1 VSGDGGGVAVTEM
14 MIRGKT
20 LRYRIFGV
28 GVGDGWGDVIRGGCK
43 KEWKGNTKRKLCKHP
58 FIVFSGSIILTVFDS
73 SCSSLLISSKK
84 SNLDSETFSLLRSS
98 EKFRKCG
105 GW

>member
-43 KEWKGNTKRKLCKHP
+43 KEWKGNTKRKLCK
-58 FIVFSGSIILTVFDS
+58 IGCWCCVLVFVLCVNELRVM
-73 SCSSLLISSKK
+73 SLRGGITERESTK
-84 SNLDSETFSLLRSS
+84 LRER
-98 EKFRKCG
+98 EK
-105 GW
+105 